1 MKRSLSAFLAVLMC
15 ILSISQPVYAATGKT
30 LLSKDDQLKQS
41 VNDVVYLLKEVF
53 DSEYSRTEDEIKK
66 LIKENGYDYTLSMQS
81 FYDQPNPLKDADC
94 IRYLAAYMSCKSYA
108 KENSIQIPQFNQI
121 PFIGYKTAEQI
132 IYESVPTP
140 IDDYIQDDAIE
151 DEYIRVSNAL
161 YITEETLVPVYEQ
174 QPNGHYKKTDKT
186 ETITPK
192 KNQITYI
199 TIELTVIEPTD
210 IFEYFGIGEDLV
222 SDDYERRAAM
232 ITKVTTNDAIIQSIS
247 FYLPRTLLDQIS
259 LLEYEP
265 ILKNLDPIRQ
275 TIAMTALSLQ
285 GKVPYEWGGK
295 AAHPG
300 FDLRWWSYNPDNGL
314 QHGLD
319 CSGFVQWVLMT
330 SGFSKDIYTKVGSTK
345 TILSSDL
352 NRISKE
358 ELKPGDIGC
367 TNRASG
373 QINHCGIYVGNDMWI
388 HCSSVKKTVTVSKA
402 PFDTFF
408 SVAGDAQIDENIVA
422 DYMSSFSVN
431 IINSDNITL
440 NIDTY
445 KSIYYTHNY
454 SEQDVTLLAKLI
466 YNEARG
472 EGINGWIAVGEVV
485 VNRLNSDKF
494 PNSISEVIYEP
505 GQFSDNEN
513 LKTIEPSEEMMT
525 VAQMVLSGNLR
536 VLNNENILYFRN
548 PKKTDDVPS
557 TTPLDWGDHRWVTAI
572 NNHAFY
578 EQ

>member
-1 MKRSLSAFLAVLMC
+1 
-15 ILSISQPVYAATGKT
+15 
-30 LLSKDDQLKQS
+30 
-41 VNDVVYLLKEVF
+41 
-53 DSEYSRTEDEIKK
+53 
-66 LIKENGYDYTLSMQS
+66 
-81 FYDQPNPLKDADC
+81 
-94 IRYLAAYMSCKSYA
+94 MS
-108 KENSIQIPQFNQI
+108 
-121 PFIGYKTAEQI
+121 
-132 IYESVPTP
+132 
-140 IDDYIQDDAIE
+140 D
-151 DEYIRVSNAL
+151 AL

-192 KNQITYI
+192 KEQITYI

-232 ITKVTTNDAIIQSIS
+232 ITKVNTNDAIIQSIS
-247 FYLPRTLLDQIS
+247 FYLPQTLLDQIS

-265 ILKNLDPIRQ
+265 ILENLDPIRQ

-285 GKVPYEWGGK
+285 GKGPYEWGGA

-373 QINHCGIYVGNDMWI
+373 QINHCGIYVGDDSYV
-388 HCSSVKKTVTVSKA
+388 HVLPDKGVVESCYSDVK
-402 PFDTFF
+402 
-408 SVAGDAQIDENIVA
+408 
-422 DYMSSFSVN
+422 
-431 IINSDNITL
+431 
-440 NIDTY
+440 
-445 KSIYYTHNY
+445 
-454 SEQDVTLLAKLI
+454 SEIGAI
-466 YNEARG
+466 SR
-472 EGINGWIAVGEVV
+472 VV
-485 VNRLNSDKF
+485 IF
-494 PNSISEVIYEP
+494 
-505 GQFSDNEN
+505 
-513 LKTIEPSEEMMT
+513 
-525 VAQMVLSGNLR
+525 
-536 VLNNENILYFRN
+536 
-548 PKKTDDVPS
+548 
-557 TTPLDWGDHRWVTAI
+557 
-572 NNHAFY
+572 
-578 EQ
+578 